1 LTVPF
6 QVLQTV
12 WVRAVGIPP
21 GARSEFDVMELAKL
35 VGDPEEVHLP
45 SLQWKSVWVKVSCK
59 DPIKIGGTSEV
70 FINKQERRISWY
82 YSDKLEKFP
91 PNKPGDDLGGDDD
104 EVTDEEDPKSQESH
118 GWLETGKSPPRGID
132 TQVPGSSSY
141 QGKKT
146 AKGSIRD
153 CEQSD
158 SNQKEQVNTSECIMP
173 DIVQENQALA
183 TKVNSSVS
191 GMTSNQEVE
200 LSKLGFFSTD
210 DIYHTPDTN
219 VEVLEMANPRTK
231 NLNEQAEEDVQ
242 ILEVKKNSQPVKEVN
257 AHKEKPED
265 NGEGNGEEGNCF
277 YS

>member
-1 LTVPF
+1 MTVPF

-91 PNKPGDDLGGDDD
+91 PNKPDDDLGGDDD
-104 EVTDEEDPKSQESH
+104 EVTNEEDPESQESH
-118 GWLETGKSPPRGID
+118 GWLEIGKSPPRG
-132 TQVPGSSSY
+132 T
-141 QGKKT
+141 
-146 AKGSIRD
+146 
-153 CEQSD
+153 
-158 SNQKEQVNTSECIMP
+158 N
-173 DIVQENQALA
+173 

>member
-1 LTVPF
+1 
-6 QVLQTV
+6 
-12 WVRAVGIPP
+12 
-21 GARSEFDVMELAKL
+21 M
-35 VGDPEEVHLP
+35 
-45 SLQWKSVWVKVSCK
+45 
-59 DPIKIGGTSEV
+59 
-70 FINKQERRISWY
+70 
-82 YSDKLEKFP
+82 
-91 PNKPGDDLGGDDD
+91 
-104 EVTDEEDPKSQESH
+104 
-118 GWLETGKSPPRGID
+118 
-132 TQVPGSSSY
+132 PGSSSY
-141 QGKKT
+141 QGKKA

-158 SNQKEQVNTSECIMP
+158 SNKKEQVNTSECIMP

-265 NGEGNGEEGNCF
+265 SKSKKVHNDPIATKHSSKVHDDGRTVMEKAMEKKATALFLKVYLLSLLNPFLTHPLILRN
-277 YS
+277 

>member
-1 LTVPF
+1 
-6 QVLQTV
+6 
-12 WVRAVGIPP
+12 
-21 GARSEFDVMELAKL
+21 M
-35 VGDPEEVHLP
+35 
-45 SLQWKSVWVKVSCK
+45 
-59 DPIKIGGTSEV
+59 
-70 FINKQERRISWY
+70 
-82 YSDKLEKFP
+82 
-91 PNKPGDDLGGDDD
+91 
-104 EVTDEEDPKSQESH
+104 
-118 GWLETGKSPPRGID
+118 
-132 TQVPGSSSY
+132 PGSSSY
-141 QGKKT
+141 QGKKA

-183 TKVNSSVS
+183 TKVNSLVS

>member
-1 LTVPF
+1 
-6 QVLQTV
+6 
-12 WVRAVGIPP
+12 
-21 GARSEFDVMELAKL
+21 
-35 VGDPEEVHLP
+35 
-45 SLQWKSVWVKVSCK
+45 VSCK

-70 FINKQERRISWY
+70 FINKQERMISWY

-91 PNKPGDDLGGDDD
+91 PNKPGD
-104 EVTDEEDPKSQESH
+104 ESQESH
-118 GWLETGKSPPRGID
+118 GWLETGKSPPRGTD

-141 QGKKT
+141 QGKKA

-219 VEVLEMANPRTK
+219 VEVLDMANPRTK

-242 ILEVKKNSQPVKEVN
+242 ILEVKKNSQPMKEVN